1 LRKLS
6 PRTGLEGAARPGHR
20 GGTAGLPGVSISSPR
35 NLELAIVMARAG
47 KQADLLIRSR
57 ERFGVALPTI
67 PRREFRGPLSFA
79 WAGPRKWLAMLEG
92 AWATD
97 FERNLQDVFA
107 GLASVTKQSDG
118 LSVMRVGGP
127 KARQALAKG
136 VPLDLDARSFHVG
149 DTALTVVGH
158 IHVHFWQIDETPTYE
173 FAVFRSF
180 AVAFHEWLLEASI
193 EFEVRTGI
201 NEATTHS
208 DSTLF
213 AK

>member
-1 LRKLS
+1 MLELS
-6 PRTGLEGAARPGHR
+6 PRTGLEGVAVPARH
-20 GGTAGLPGVSISSPR
+20 GGIVELPGVGISSPR
-35 NLELAIVMARAG
+35 NVELANVMARAG

-57 ERFGVALPTI
+57 ERFGLALPTI
-67 PRREFRGPLSFA
+67 SRREFQGPLSFS
-79 WAGPRKWLAMLEG
+79 WAGPGKWLAMLES
-92 AWATD
+92 AWAID
-97 FERNLQDVFA
+97 FARNLQEIFA
-107 GLASVTKQSDG
+107 GLASVTNQSDG
-118 LSVMRVGGP
+118 LSVIRVGGP

-136 VPLDLDARSFHVG
+136 VALDLDARSFHVG

-180 AVAFHEWLLEASI
+180 AIAFHEWLLEASI
-193 EFEVRTGI
+193 EFGVMTGI
-201 NEATTHS
+201 NQATTHS